1 MSRFNVSKQNAAM
14 EKSYEGAVLYGKNL
28 EEDWINNLFSNM
40 CAEGFYESAEDRLQ
54 SYVELTK
61 QILDKYGPVFV
72 AKAACFVR
80 DKLGMRSISEY
91 TAAILNDYKFDTK
104 REFFKNYFRRPDG
117 VAEVFA
123 AIDGLGSKRSHAL
136 VRGAGDYLSSL
147 GEYQISKYKM
157 ADKEYNLFDLINI
170 THAHSAAIDAYKN
183 DTLGAA
189 DTWENRIS
197 NAGSKE
203 KRDENWREM
212 VEGRKLGYLALIRN
226 LNNIIEAAPSIKWI
240 SEYVCP
246 QLTNETAIKKSLVFP
261 YQIYTAY
268 KFLYQSP
275 MCVMAALDEAFRTSV
290 SNMPELEGTT
300 AIILD
305 VSGSMESHISDK
317 SLVSIKE
324 AGAVYAAAILYANP
338 DSYFIKFGNHA
349 KAMPVSFKS
358 NMFDLIESMQ
368 NNSGCGWGT
377 DIAPAM
383 EVLSKSGKKFDRI
396 FLISDMQVMDPND
409 NGYCW
414 GYGRSEDHESVQYY
428 LNKYQK
434 THLYSFDLGNY
445 HTQVANPNSGR
456 VHLLTALNEKV
467 FDMIR
472 LMEQGTSLIDIIN
485 DYSYL

>member
-1 MSRFNVSKQNAAM
+1 MSKFNSRKSGAATV
-14 EKSYEGAVLYGKNL
+14 ESYEGGAVYEKSL
-28 EEDWINNLFSNM
+28 EEEWVNFIFSSLM
-40 CAEGFYESAEDRLQ
+40 QDGFYESADEQMERYTD
-54 SYVELTK
+54 LTK
-61 QILDKYGPVFV
+61 RMIEKYGPVFA
-72 AKAACFVR
+72 AKAACYSR
-80 DKLGMRSISEY
+80 NELGLRSISEY
-91 TAAILNDYKFDTK
+91 TAAILNDYKFDIK
-104 REFFKNYFRRPDG
+104 REFYKNYFRRPDG

-123 AIDGLGSKRSHAL
+123 AIQSLGSKRSHAL

-157 ADKEYNLFDLINI
+157 AGKEYNLFDLINI

-183 DTLGAA
+183 STLGAA

-226 LNNIIEAAPSIKWI
+226 LNNIIEAAPSVKWI

-268 KFLYQSP
+268 KFLYQPP
-275 MCVMAALDEAFRTSV
+275 MCVMAALDEAFRISV
-290 SNMPELEGTT
+290 GNMPELEGTT
-300 AIILD
+300 AILLD

-317 SLVSIKE
+317 SHVSIKE

-368 NNSGCGWGT
+368 NNSGCGFGT

-396 FLISDMQVMDPND
+396 FLISDMQVMDTSN
-409 NGYCW
+409 NYYRW
-414 GYGRSEDHESVQYY
+414 GYGRSEDYASVQEY
-428 LNKYQK
+428 LNKHQK

-456 VHLLTALNEKV
+456 IHLLTALNEKV

-472 LMEQGTSLIDIIN
+472 LTEQGTSLIDIIN
-485 DYSYL
+485 DYSYI